1 MGRLSGK
8 VALVTGGA
16 VGIGAAC
23 VVRMIE
29 SGAQVA
35 IVDLH
40 DDIGRNL
47 AAQLGDNARYFHA
60 DVTAEAEV
68 AAAIASTVAAF
79 GRLDVLV
86 NNAGIAGPNKPT
98 HELTE
103 AEWDRVQAVNVKGVF
118 FCTKHAIA
126 PLRAAGGGSIINLS
140 SIYGLVGA
148 PDVPPYH
155 ASKGAVR
162 LMSKT
167 DALIYAVDRIRV
179 NSIHPGFIWTPLVEQ
194 HLGAMGGDVQQHR
207 REVVRAAPARSHGR
221 AGRHRLG
228 VATSPPTRSK
238 FMTGSELVD
247 DGGYTC
253 RSKSIAIEKCLAAA
267 TRVQCLAR
275 FVNSG
280 VSSRGRASRRASVS
294 ARKPRSSAASIRTRH
309 RWNPP
314 QQCSISTSCVAA
326 AAPARCTSCACR
338 PVSVRMT

>member
-23 VVRMIE
+23 VRRMLE
-29 SGAQVA
+29 AGAQVA

-40 DDIGRNL
+40 DGPGQQL
-47 AAQLGDNARYFHA
+47 AAEFGDDARYFHA
-60 DVTAEAEV
+60 DVAVEADV
-68 AAAIASTVAAF
+68 AAAITATVAAF

-148 PDVPPYH
+148 PDTPPYH

-167 DALIYAVDRIRV
+167 DAMIYAPDKIRV
-179 NSIHPGFIWTPLVEQ
+179 NSIHPGFIWTPMVEH
-194 HLGAMGGDVQQHR
+194 HLAATGDLDEGRKATAALHPLGHIGEPDDIAWGCVYLASDEAKFVTGA
-207 REVVRAAPARSHGR
+207 
-221 AGRHRLG
+221 
-228 VATSPPTRSK
+228 
-238 FMTGSELVD
+238 ELVI
-247 DGGYTC
+247 DGGYT
-253 RSKSIAIEKCLAAA
+253 A
-267 TRVQCLAR
+267 
-275 FVNSG
+275 
-280 VSSRGRASRRASVS
+280 
-294 ARKPRSSAASIRTRH
+294 H
-309 RWNPP
+309 
-314 QQCSISTSCVAA
+314 
-326 AAPARCTSCACR
+326 
-338 PVSVRMT
+338 